1 MLRASPVAE
10 WMSRFRLQGM
20 VRAALWAVIACGIA
34 PACGNKSDAP
44 AAQPGAVAGK
54 VLEVSGSVKVGA
66 KQLAVGDRVNTDDV
80 IETGSDGNVVI
91 ELAHNQARWE
101 LGPGRK
107 VRPTESLA
115 WTQERHGS
123 AAAVDQDTSAAGRPA
138 ERSAADTSTS
148 AKTGAPPPAAETA
161 AAAVPSADVAPPTA
175 QPVAPPRAVAPKP
188 EPAHASAATKSAPPP
203 PPPAPSE
210 ERSRGVIGGAPGG
223 AAGGG
228 AADLTADMFAD
239 LSKCLPAG
247 TRTHVTIHV
256 ANHVP
261 AIKFDATADGTVKKC
276 MTDAAK
282 KLSIS
287 VASGDISLTLE
298 H

>member
-1 MLRASPVAE
+1 
-10 WMSRFRLQGM
+10 M
-20 VRAALWAVIACGIA
+20 VRAALWAVIACGVA

-80 IETGSDGNVVI
+80 IETGADGNVVI

-115 WTQERHGS
+115 WTHERHGS

-148 AKTGAPPPAAETA
+148 AKAAE
-161 AAAVPSADVAPPTA
+161 
-175 QPVAPPRAVAPKP
+175 
-188 EPAHASAATKSAPPP
+188 PPP
-203 PPPAPSE
+203 PPPAAQPMAAAAAPAPAAAAPA
-210 ERSRGVIGGAPGG
+210 RSRAAVAAPEMQPPPKPQKDVEREDAPG

-228 AADLTADMFAD
+228 GADLTADMFAK
-239 LSKCLPAG
+239 LANCLPAG
-247 TRTHVTIHV
+247 TRTRVVIHV

-261 AIKFDATADGTVKKC
+261 AIKFDADATAAVKKC

-282 KLSIS
+282 KLSIA

>member
-1 MLRASPVAE
+1 
-10 WMSRFRLQGM
+10 M
-20 VRAALWAVIACGIA
+20 VRAALWAVIACGVA
-34 PACGNKSDAP
+34 PACGTKSDAP

-54 VLEVSGSVKVGA
+54 VLEVAGSVKVGA

-80 IETGSDGNVVI
+80 IETGADGNVVI

-101 LGPGRK
+101 LGPGHK

-161 AAAVPSADVAPPTA
+161 AA
-175 QPVAPPRAVAPKP
+175 P
-188 EPAHASAATKSAPPP
+188 EPPPP
-203 PPPAPSE
+203 PPPAPAAVAQPA
-210 ERSRGVIGGAPGG
+210 RSRAAVAAPAMQPAPGG
-223 AAGGG
+223 SVGAAAGGG
-228 AADLTADMFAD
+228 GGADLTADMFAK
-239 LSKCLPAG
+239 LAKCLPAG
-247 TRTHVTIHV
+247 TRTHVAIHV
-256 ANHVP
+256 ANHVL
-261 AIKFDATADGTVKKC
+261 AIEFGSDANAAVKKC

-298 H
+298 N

>member
-1 MLRASPVAE
+1 
-10 WMSRFRLQGM
+10 M
-20 VRAALWAVIACGIA
+20 VRAALWAVIACGVA
-34 PACGNKSDAP
+34 PACGNKGDAP

-54 VLEVSGSVKVGA
+54 VLEVAGSVKVGA

-80 IETGSDGNVVI
+80 IETGADGNVVI

-101 LGPGRK
+101 LGPGHK

-123 AAAVDQDTSAAGRPA
+123 AAQVDQDTSAAGRPA

-148 AKTGAPPPAAETA
+148 AKTGAPPPPPAAETA
-161 AAAVPSADVAPPTA
+161 AAPAPA
-175 QPVAPPRAVAPKP
+175 AAAPARSRAAVAAPEIQPPPKP
-188 EPAHASAATKSAPPP
+188 LAQERDDAP
-203 PPPAPSE
+203 
-210 ERSRGVIGGAPGG
+210 APGG
-223 AAGGG
+223 GG
-228 AADLTADMFAD
+228 ASRGADLTADMFAD

-247 TRTHVTIHV
+247 KRTRVVIHV
-256 ANHVP
+256 AAHVP
-261 AIKFDATADGTVKKC
+261 TIKFDADATPAVKKC

-282 KLSIS
+282 KLSIT